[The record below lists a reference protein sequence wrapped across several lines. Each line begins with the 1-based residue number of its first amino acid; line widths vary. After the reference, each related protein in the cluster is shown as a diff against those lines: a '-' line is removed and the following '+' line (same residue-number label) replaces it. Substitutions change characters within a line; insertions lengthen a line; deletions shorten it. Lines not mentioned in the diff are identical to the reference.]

1 MGYSYLYCAETC
13 YLARS
18 GSQIRLISRFC
29 VRKYALFGKKSF
41 ANMRYFAKNHS
52 QIRLISRFCVRKYTL
67 FGVFRF
73 ANELKQYKQK

>member
-1 MGYSYLYCAETC
+1 MPTMYADYVVIWGN
-13 YLARS
+13 R
-18 GSQIRLISRFC
+18 
-29 VRKYALFGKKSF
+29 VRKYALFGAFAF

-52 QIRLISRFCVRKYTL
+52 QIRLISRFRIRKYTL